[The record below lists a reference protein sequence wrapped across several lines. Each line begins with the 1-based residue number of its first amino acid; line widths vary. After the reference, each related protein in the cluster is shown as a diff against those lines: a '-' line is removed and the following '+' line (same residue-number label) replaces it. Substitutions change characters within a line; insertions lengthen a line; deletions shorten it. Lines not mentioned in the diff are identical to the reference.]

1 MLRDYLADHRI
12 RSEVFRAGLSSGA
25 GELPA
30 NIYPEVWL
38 YDERDTDLAR
48 GYLREFLRPAGEPA
62 AWICPNCGEQLGAGF
77 DLCWRCGASRE
88 PA

>member
-30 NIYPEVWL
+30 NIYPEV
-38 YDERDTDLAR
+38 RVH
-48 GYLREFLRPAGEPA
+48 
-62 AWICPNCGEQLGAGF
+62 
-77 DLCWRCGASRE
+77 
-88 PA
+88 